1 MNRLNGRLRALEDKV
16 AKQVTLDDV
25 LVHMEAGDYEEWA
38 ASLPVEAFHELDTFL
53 NSIREVDDEHI

>member
-38 ASLPVEAFHELDTFL
+38 ASLPVEAFHELDTYF
-53 NSIREVDDEHI
+53 E